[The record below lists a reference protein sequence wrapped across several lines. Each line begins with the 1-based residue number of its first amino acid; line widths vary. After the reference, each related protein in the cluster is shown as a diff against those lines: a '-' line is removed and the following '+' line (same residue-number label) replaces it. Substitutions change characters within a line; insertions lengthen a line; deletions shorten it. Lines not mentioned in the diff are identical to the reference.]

1 MAEEGIHAKE
11 FAFEDWLAEGIK
23 GFRGGYKKLSP
34 HLPEEFRQHTQAA
47 HREMLLAMRSLLDAA
62 IERAEKNLN
71 LKRRKPPRSR
81 WNRHYRDLI

>member
-1 MAEEGIHAKE
+1 MAEEGVHAKE

-23 GFRGGYKKLSP
+23 GFRGCYKKLSP

-62 IERAEKNLN
+62 IERAEEQPEPK
-71 LKRRKPPRSR
+71 KGKATK
-81 WNRHYRDLI
+81 IKVE

>member
-1 MAEEGIHAKE
+1 MTEEGVHAKE

-34 HLPEEFRQHTQAA
+34 HLPEGFRQHTQAA

-62 IERAEKNLN
+62 IERAEEQPEPK
-71 LKRRKPPRSR
+71 KKKATK
-81 WNRHYRDLI
+81 IKVE

>member
-1 MAEEGIHAKE
+1 MTEEDIHAEE
-11 FAFEDWLAEGIK
+11 FAFEDWLAQGIK

-62 IERAEKNLN
+62 IERAEE
-71 LKRRKPPRSR
+71 KPEPKKKKATK
-81 WNRHYRDLI
+81 IKVE